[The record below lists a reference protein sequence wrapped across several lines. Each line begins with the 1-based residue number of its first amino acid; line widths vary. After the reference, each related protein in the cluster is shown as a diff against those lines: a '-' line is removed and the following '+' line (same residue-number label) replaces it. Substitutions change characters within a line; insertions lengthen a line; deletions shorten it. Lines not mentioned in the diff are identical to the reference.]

1 MLYNDFSAFSRDQ
14 EHLISIN
21 GRKQSKAFDYL
32 EGMLLLNQA
41 PLDVSFF
48 PEPDQPRIISLVT
61 QHGIIYCIEAAMYY
75 DRTVNTV
82 DKVHYVFLQT
92 GLLRLSLVI

>member
-21 GRKQSKAFDYL
+21 GRKQAFDYL

-41 PLDVSFF
+41 PPPDVSFF

-61 QHGIIYCIEAAMYY
+61 QHGIIYCIEAAIYY
-75 DRTVNTV
+75 DDRTVNTV

-92 GLLRLSLVI
+92 GCFDSI